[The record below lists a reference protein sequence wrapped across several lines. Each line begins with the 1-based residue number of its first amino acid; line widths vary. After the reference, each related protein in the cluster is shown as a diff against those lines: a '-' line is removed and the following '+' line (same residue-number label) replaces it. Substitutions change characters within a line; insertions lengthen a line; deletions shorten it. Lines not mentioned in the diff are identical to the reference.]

1 MQTKE
6 KGNAQRVSGT
16 RADLTITLGKL
27 IYKLDKKMAGRRRRR
42 KGRGREIER
51 EKGVELLSEEGY
63 YSLLTPRYCGR

>member
-27 IYKLDKKMAGRRRRR
+27 IYKLDKKMAG
-42 KGRGREIER
+42 
-51 EKGVELLSEEGY
+51 EKKEEGKERDREGKVL
-63 YSLLTPRYCGR
+63 SC

>member
-27 IYKLDKKMAGRRRRR
+27 IYKPDKKMAGEKKKKKREREGDRER
-42 KGRGREIER
+42 KG
-51 EKGVELLSEEGY
+51 
-63 YSLLTPRYCGR
+63 C